1 MNARHAS
8 RELALLTLFQL
19 DKQGNG
25 QISPEALTNKST
37 LKEQMLSSI
46 RALSG
51 EAEFQIKTA
60 AEQLAEVSHY
70 LLDYELEH
78 PKNLKSALDA
88 PIKAVPIP
96 TTREMVEKIE
106 KCLQGAEYLFEALRI
121 PETIGLMTA
130 EPVQDYAIQL
140 MKLVAEHH
148 AMLDEALNEHMADW
162 RMDRLIR
169 MDAYILR
176 MAAAEMKFV
185 EEVDLSVT
193 INEAVDLA
201 KQFSSEESF
210 RLIHGVLGAL
220 AEKVSKET
228 GKALRRGSHREQA
241 IS

>member
-19 DKQGNG
+19 DKQGDG
-25 QISPEALTNKST
+25 QINPDMLANKST
-37 LKEQMLSSI
+37 LKEQMLSSV

-51 EAEFQIKTA
+51 EAEDQIRTA
-60 AEQLAEVSHY
+60 ADQLAEVSRF
-70 LLDYELEH
+70 LLEYELEH
-78 PKNLKSALDA
+78 PKNLKTALDA

-96 TTREMVEKIE
+96 TTRDMVEKIE
-106 KCLQGAEYLFEALRI
+106 KCLEGAEFLFEALRI

-130 EPVQDYAIQL
+130 EPVQDYAIEL
-140 MKLVAEHH
+140 MKLVAEHK
-148 AMLDEALNEHMADW
+148 AGLDEALNQHMADW

-176 MAAAEMKFV
+176 LAAAEMKFV
-185 EEVDLSVT
+185 QDVDLSVT

-220 AEKVSKET
+220 AEKVSEET
-228 GKALRRGSHREQA
+228 GKALRVSHR
-241 IS
+241 

>member
-19 DKQGNG
+19 DKLGDGKINLDT
-25 QISPEALTNKST
+25 LTQKST
-37 LKEQMLSSI
+37 LREQMLSSV
-46 RALSG
+46 RTLSS
-51 EAEFQIKTA
+51 EAEFQIQSA
-60 AEQLAEVSHY
+60 AEQLAEISRY
-70 LLDYELEH
+70 LLAYELEH
-78 PKNLKSALDA
+78 PKNLESPMEAEV
-88 PIKAVPIP
+88 KAVPIP

-106 KCLQGAEYLFEALRI
+106 QCLQGAEYLFEALRI
-121 PETIGLMTA
+121 PEVVSLMSA
-130 EPVQDYAIQL
+130 EHVQDYAFNLI
-140 MKLVAEHH
+140 KLVAEHRT
-148 AMLDEALNEHMADW
+148 ALDEALNQHMEEW

-176 MAAAEMKFV
+176 LAAAEMKFV
-185 EEVDLSVT
+185 EKVDLSVT

-220 AEKVSKET
+220 AEKVSEET
-228 GKALRRGSHREQA
+228 GKSLRPSSRQQA

>member
-19 DKQGNG
+19 DKQGDG
-25 QISPEALTNKST
+25 QINPEALSQKS
-37 LKEQMLSSI
+37 LLREQMLSSV
-46 RALSG
+46 RALSA
-51 EAEFQIKTA
+51 EAEFQIQSA
-60 AEQLAEVSHY
+60 ADELAEVSRY

-78 PKNLKSALDA
+78 PTNLESPLDA
-88 PIKAVPIP
+88 EIKAVPIP
-96 TTREMVEKIE
+96 STREMVEKIE

-121 PETIGLMTA
+121 PELVSLVGS
-130 EPVQDYAIQL
+130 EPVQDYAFNLI
-140 MKLVAEHH
+140 KLVAEHR
-148 AMLDEALNEHMADW
+148 AELDEALNQHMEEW

-176 MAAAEMKFV
+176 LAAAEMKFV
-185 EEVDLSVT
+185 EKVDLSVS

-220 AEKVSKET
+220 AEKVSEET
-228 GKALRRGSHREQA
+228 GKSLRATNREQP

>member
-19 DKQGNG
+19 DKQGDG
-25 QISPEALTNKST
+25 QISLDMLANKST
-37 LKEQMLSSI
+37 LKEQMLSSV

-51 EAEFQIKTA
+51 EAEDQIRTA
-60 AEQLAEVSHY
+60 ADQLAEVSRY

-78 PKNLKSALDA
+78 PKNLKTALDA

-106 KCLQGAEYLFEALRI
+106 KCLEGAEYLFEALRI

-130 EPVQDYAIQL
+130 EPVQDYAIEL
-140 MKLVAEHH
+140 MKLVAEHK
-148 AMLDEALNEHMADW
+148 AALDESLNQHMADW

-176 MAAAEMKFV
+176 LAAAEMQHV
-185 EEVDLSVT
+185 PDVDLSVT

-210 RLIHGVLGAL
+210 RLIHGVLGSL
-220 AEKVSKET
+220 AEKVSEET
-228 GKALRRGSHREQA
+228 GKSLRVSQRAQA
-241 IS
+241 RS